1 MSHIDVSL
9 QTTLDRLAFTRGLD
23 REQQDRVAEIATLV
37 AWEAGAIVFRE
48 GDRDSLLYVVDKGRL
63 ALEIA
68 IPGRG
73 RVTMLTV
80 GPGEVFGWSS
90 LFSSARQDRVGPDGR
105 THQGSCS
112 GRGPAPCP
120 LRRRHAPGLHPDA
133 ADSRRGLRA
142 AGGHP
147 DAIAGHLRSLTR
159 SRGSRRLPSMQVP
172 AAESPRRRRHS
183 SSTSLICA
191 DHRPALE
198 RWLYGRR
205 ADDRARGDHL

>member
-90 LFSSARQDRVGPDGR
+90 LFSGATRPRRPGR
-105 THQGSCS
+105 SN
-112 GRGPAPCP
+112 P
-120 LRRRHAPGLHPDA
+120 PGL
-133 ADSRRGLRA
+133 L
-142 AGGHP
+142 
-147 DAIAGHLRSLTR
+147 LWTR
-159 SRGSRRLPSMQVP
+159 SGSVP
-172 AAESPRRRRHS
+172 FATPTRAWA
-183 SSTSLICA
+183 TS
-191 DHRPALE
+191 
-198 RWLYGRR
+198 
-205 ADDRARGDHL
+205 